1 MPDNTPITPST
12 LARLGQFDTPTICN
26 VIELFDV
33 RPRDRGYMDHR
44 IRCDFPDLPPM
55 VGLAATAAFRSAGA
69 PPEGDAYGSLED
81 QIEVFE
87 ELGGPPV
94 VVFQDLDDPPAAAVF
109 GEVMCTAYRTFGAAG
124 LVTNGAGRDLDQV
137 RAFDF
142 PVFTGSTIS
151 AHGYCRTLH
160 IGQPV
165 RVGGLVVN
173 QGDLLHG
180 DRNGV
185 TSIPR
190 HIAAE
195 AADAAG
201 EFMAAEAI
209 VLDYLNGPGPK
220 TRAEFAEA
228 NNESDAAVARLQAE
242 IGARRPREEAE
253 AR

>member
-1 MPDNTPITPST
+1 MPEKTPITPST
-12 LARLGQFDTPTICN
+12 LALLREFDTPTICN

-44 IRCDFPDLPPM
+44 IRCGFPDLPPM

-69 PPEGDAYGSLED
+69 PPEGPEGDAYGSLED
-81 QIEVFE
+81 QIEAFE
-87 ELGGPPV
+87 ELDGPPV

-137 RAFDF
+137 RALEF

-190 HIAAE
+190 RIAAE
-195 AADAAG
+195 AAEAAG
-201 EFMAAEAI
+201 EFVAAEAV

-220 TRAEFAEA
+220 TRRGFAEA
-228 NNESDAAVARLQAE
+228 EAESDAAVARLQAQLGTGRR
-242 IGARRPREEAE
+242 GAE
-253 AR
+253 